1 MKKILLAAITSL
13 SLCGATAQRTCNTM
27 NVHQRL
33 MQADPQYATHRASIE
48 QQTQA
53 YAAQHPHGSQRSVIT
68 IPVVVHVIYKVA
80 AGNISDAQI
89 QSQIARLN
97 LDYHKLNAD
106 TASVPAVWDSL
117 VADCNIQFC
126 LAQRDPSGLPT
137 TGIVRV
143 QTTVSSWLDD
153 DKVKYTAQGG
163 DDAWPASSYLN
174 IWVCDLGQSLLGYSQ
189 FPGGPAATDGCV
201 ILNTAFGDQ
210 VGTVQSPFD
219 MGRTVTHEVGHWLN
233 LYHTWGDD
241 NGACS
246 GSDLVGDT
254 PNEADANYGAPAFP
268 LTDNCSTTSP
278 GVMFMNYMDYSDDAA
293 LYMFTKGQNVRIQA
307 NFANGGGHASIL
319 NSLGC
324 VSPGG
329 GPYARFTADKLNICA
344 GDAVQFTDQS
354 LDTPTVYQWTFA
366 GGTPATSTDVNPLVT
381 YNTPG
386 TYAVT
391 LTVTRDTSSDTK
403 TISGY
408 ITVKGTS
415 PLPLTEG
422 FEGTFPPT
430 GWSVVN
436 PDNQTAWA
444 LQTTAGGYGASSNS
458 AFLDNYTQQNIR
470 GQYDYLY
477 TPVLDFTQGITADS
491 KLKFDYAYAQKRT
504 TSRDSLFVQYSSDCG
519 ATWTTVWQNGGAAM
533 ATTATLYGTSVYTPA
548 AADWKTDSS
557 ISLANMAGMAGV
569 QFAFVNLSY
578 HGNATYLDNI
588 NIDAV
593 VQSHTGLNTI
603 TDNTKISV
611 MPNPAKDKC
620 TVFIDLQQQEGVS
633 VALYNVIGQQVWVHD
648 LGTVGSAS
656 QAIDM
661 AAYPSGVYTIRVQA
675 GASSY
680 TRKVVK
686 E

>member
-1 MKKILLAAITSL
+1 MKKILLGAMTMFSLMGAI
-13 SLCGATAQRTCNTM
+13 AQRTCNTM

-33 MQADPQYATHRASIE
+33 LQSDPQYAAQRTALE

-53 YAAQHPHGSQRSVIT
+53 YAAHPTHGAQRSVIT
-68 IPVVVHVIYKVA
+68 IPVVVHVVYSDA

-106 TASVPAVWDSL
+106 TASVPPVWSNL

-126 LAQRDPSGLPT
+126 LAQRDPNGLPT
-137 TGIVRV
+137 NGILRK
-143 QTTVSSWLDD
+143 QTTVTSWLDD

-163 DDAWPASSYLN
+163 DDAWPAASYLN
-174 IWVCDLGQSLLGYSQ
+174 IWVCDLGNSLLGYSQ

-201 ILNTAFGDQ
+201 ILNTAFGDH

-219 MGRTVTHEVGHWLN
+219 IGRTVTHEVGHWLN

-246 GSDLVGDT
+246 GSDLVADT

-268 LTDNCSTTSP
+268 LTDNCSATAP
-278 GVMFMNYMDYSDDAA
+278 GVMFMNYMDYSDDTA
-293 LYMFTKGQNVRIQA
+293 LYMFTLGQNVRIQA
-307 NFANGGGHASIL
+307 NFAAGGGHASIL

-329 GPYARFTADKLNICA
+329 GPYANFTADKLNICA

-354 LDTPTVYQWTFA
+354 LDTPTVYQWSFP
-366 GGTPATSTDVNPLVT
+366 GGTPATSTDLNPLVT

-391 LTVTRDTSSDTK
+391 LTVTKDTSSNTK

-415 PLPLTEG
+415 SLPLAES
-422 FEGTFPPT
+422 FETTFPPA

-444 LQTTAGGYGASSNS
+444 QNTSAGSFGLSTSS
-458 AFLDNYTQQNIR
+458 AYLDNYTQANIR
-470 GQYDYLY
+470 GQRDYLY
-477 TPVLDFTQGITADS
+477 TPVLDFTQGITPDT

-504 TSRDSLFVQYSSDCG
+504 TSRDSLFVRYSTDCG
-519 ATWTTVWQNGGAAM
+519 ATWTTLWQNGSAAL
-533 ATTATLYGTSVYTPA
+533 ATTSTLYGTSVYTPA
-548 AADWKTDSS
+548 ASEWRRDSS

-578 HGNATYLDNI
+578 HGNAIYLDNI

-593 VQSHTGLNTI
+593 VQHTGVATLA
-603 TDNTKISV
+603 DNAKISV
-611 MPNPAKDKC
+611 MPNPATDRC
-620 TVFIDLQQQEGVS
+620 TVFIDMPQQADVT
-633 VALYNVIGQQVWVHD
+633 VALYDVIGQQVWAHD
-648 LGTVGSAS
+648 LGVVSSTS
-656 QAIDM
+656 QAIDLSTYS
-661 AAYPSGVYTIRVQA
+661 AGIYTVRVQA
-675 GASSY
+675 GANSY
-680 TRKVVK
+680 TSKVVK

>member
-1 MKKILLAAITSL
+1 MKKILLGAIALL
-13 SLCGATAQRTCNTM
+13 SMHGAMAQRTCNTM

-33 MQADPQYATHRASIE
+33 LEAYPQYAANRAALE
-48 QQTQA
+48 QQTQS
-53 YAAQHPHGSQRSVIT
+53 YAAHQPHGAQRSVIM
-68 IPVVVHVIYKVA
+68 IPVVVHVIYNNA

-89 QSQIARLN
+89 QSQITRLN

-117 VADCNIQFC
+117 IADCNIQFC
-126 LAQRDPSGLPT
+126 LAQRDPNGLPT
-137 TGIVRV
+137 NGIVRV
-143 QTTVSSWLDD
+143 HTTVSSWLDD

-201 ILNTAFGDQ
+201 ILNTAFGDRT
-210 VGTVQSPFD
+210 GTVQAPYD
-219 MGRTVTHEVGHWLN
+219 LGRTVSHEVGHWLN

-241 NGACS
+241 NGACT
-246 GSDLVGDT
+246 GSDLVADT

-268 LTDNCSTTSP
+268 LTDNCSPNSP
-278 GVMFMNYMDYSDDAA
+278 GVMFMNYMDYSDDVA

-324 VSPGG
+324 VAPGG
-329 GPYARFTADKLNICA
+329 GPYANFTADKLNICA
-344 GDAVQFTDQS
+344 GDAVQFTDMS
-354 LDTPTVYQWTFA
+354 FDTPTVYQWTFA

-386 TYAVT
+386 TYDVT
-391 LTVTRDTSSDTK
+391 LTVTKDTSSNTK
-403 TISGY
+403 TINGY
-408 ITVKGTS
+408 ITVKGTT
-415 PLPLTEG
+415 PLPLAEG
-422 FEGTFPPT
+422 FEGTFPPA

-444 LQTTAGGYGASSNS
+444 QKTTAGGFGLSSNS
-458 AFLDNYTQQNIR
+458 AYLDNYTQQNIR

-491 KLKFDYAYAQKRT
+491 KLKFDYAYAQKRS
-504 TSRDSLFVQYSSDCG
+504 TSRDSLFVQYSTDCG
-519 ATWTTVWQNGGAAM
+519 ATWFTLWKKGGAGL
-533 ATTATLYGTSVYTPA
+533 ATAHALYGNSVFAPA
-548 AADWKTDSS
+548 DTNWVRDST
-557 ISLANMAGMAGV
+557 ISLAAMDGIAGV
-569 QFAFVNLSY
+569 QFAFVNLSN
-578 HGNATYLDNI
+578 HGNAIYLDNV

-593 VQSHTGLNTI
+593 VQPHTGVTTI
-603 TDNTKISV
+603 SEAARVSV
-611 MPNPAKDKC
+611 VPNPVKDRC
-620 TVFIDLQQQEGVS
+620 AVFVELPQQANIS
-633 VALYNVIGQQVWVHD
+633 LALYNVIGQQVWSHD
-648 LGTVGSAS
+648 LGTTGSTS
-656 QAIDM
+656 QSIDLSG
-661 AAYPSGVYTIRVQA
+661 YPAGVYTVRVQA
-675 GASSY
+675 GEIAY

>member
-1 MKKILLAAITSL
+1 MKKILLGAIALFSL
-13 SLCGATAQRTCNTM
+13 TGAMAQRTCNTM

-33 MQADPQYATHRASIE
+33 LQSDPQYAVQRAALE

-53 YAAQHPHGSQRSVIT
+53 YAAHQPNGAQRSVIT
-68 IPVVVHVIYKVA
+68 IPVVVHVVYSDA

-89 QSQIARLN
+89 RSQIARLN

-106 TASVPAVWDSL
+106 TASVPAAWTGL

-126 LAQRDPSGLPT
+126 LAQRDPQGLPT
-137 TGIVRV
+137 NGIVRK
-143 QTTVSSWLDD
+143 QTTVASWLDD
-153 DKVKYTAQGG
+153 DKVKYSAQGG
-163 DDAWPASSYLN
+163 DDAWPAASYLN

-201 ILNTAFGDQ
+201 ILNTAFGDHT
-210 VGTVQSPFD
+210 GTVQSPFD
-219 MGRTVTHEVGHWLN
+219 IGRTVTHEVGHWLN

-246 GSDLVGDT
+246 GSDLVADT
-254 PNEADANYGAPAFP
+254 PNEADANYGAPAYP
-268 LTDNCSTTSP
+268 LLDNCSATAP
-278 GVMFMNYMDYSDDAA
+278 GVMFMNYMDYSDDTA
-293 LYMFTKGQNVRIQA
+293 LYMFTLGQNTRIQA
-307 NFANGGGHASIL
+307 NFANSGGHASIL

-329 GPYARFTADKLNICA
+329 GPYANFTADKLSICA
-344 GDAVQFTDQS
+344 GDVVQFTDQS
-354 LDTPTVYQWTFA
+354 FDTPTVYQWSFP

-386 TYAVT
+386 TYDVT
-391 LTVTRDTSSDTK
+391 LTVTRDTSSNTK

-408 ITVKGTS
+408 ITVKGTT
-415 PLPLTEG
+415 PLPLAEG
-422 FEGTFPPT
+422 FEGTFPPA

-444 LQTTAGGYGASSNS
+444 QNATAGSFGLSSNS
-458 AFLDNYTQQNIR
+458 AYLDNYTQQNIR

-477 TPVLDFTQGITADS
+477 TPVLDFTDGITADS
-491 KLKFDYAYAQKRT
+491 KLRFDYAYAQKRS
-504 TSRDSLFVQYSSDCG
+504 TSRDSLFVKYSTDCG
-519 ATWTTVWQNGGAAM
+519 ATWSTLWKNGNAGM
-533 ATTATLYGTSVYTPA
+533 ATTTTLYGNSVYSPA
-548 AADWKTDSS
+548 ATEWVRDSS

-569 QFAFVNLSY
+569 QFAFVNLSN
-578 HGNATYLDNI
+578 HGNAIYLDNV

-593 VQSHTGLNTI
+593 VQPHTGVATI
-603 TDNTKISV
+603 SDNARISIV
-611 MPNPAKDKC
+611 PNPATDRC
-620 TVFIDLQQQEGVS
+620 TVFIDMPQADGVT
-633 VALYNVIGQQVWVHD
+633 VALYNVIGQQVWAHD
-648 LGTVGSAS
+648 LGAVSSTS
-656 QAIDM
+656 QAIDL
-661 AAYPSGVYTIRVQA
+661 SGYASGIYTVHVQA
-675 GASSY
+675 GTSAY